1 MEDKASTWEIAL
13 LRLGMPFSRY
23 LLFFSLPAALIG
35 LVAGLAVWYTTS
47 DVITGPGAVFLILV
61 FPLLTFA
68 GTIFYPVAQV
78 SSEAIQIEQDMHM
91 FMTRMGIL
99 SMGESAEKGMFD
111 VLKEMG
117 DYGELAHEI
126 QAIETLVTKWHT
138 NLPEAARIVG
148 RQSPSAIWSDFL
160 DRMAFSVEVGQ
171 PIGEFFT
178 SENETFEQAYTTIYD
193 ARLEQLDTLRE
204 PFVSLTTPGLLIH
217 VVAGLHLILF
227 QTGAETDNP
236 FEVILRARWVL
247 LAGALF
253 GLLQIGAWYLFT
265 LVIPQEDLFAKH
277 GFNTEQAIDMRRSWI
292 FAALLATMMIMMLME
307 VFITFG
313 NTILFDQWNY
323 FGLLVIAALM
333 SPLLAP
339 ALLIGQEEARVR
351 RRDEAFP
358 EFIRAFGGTA
368 QARAQEPSAMV
379 KALSGIDFGAL
390 DDSISNL
397 EKRLSMRIDSD
408 YSWDWFAADNNSML
422 VSRFTWIFIEGSSST
437 GEAGLVGDMVSQS
450 TTSLL
455 GLRQRRQISANVM
468 RSVSYWLLIA
478 MIIALNITT
487 SIIAGLGET
496 IASVAQGLV
505 DSTGEVGTAAGG
517 VDVALP
523 ALSETGGIDQNIAV
537 FNYMGSFLVVIS
549 IVVLGL
555 ITARIKGGGTTLVL
569 GQMIQMM
576 WIAGIAN
583 FFSAWILDQSVG
595 LFQSG
600 GAG

>member
-1 MEDKASTWEIAL
+1 MEDKATTWEIAL

-23 LLFFSLPAALIG
+23 LLFFSLPATLMG
-35 LVAGLAVWYTTS
+35 LVAGIAVWYSVS
-47 DVITGPGAVFLILV
+47 DVITGVGAVFLILV
-61 FPLLTFA
+61 FPLLAFA
-68 GTIFYPVAQV
+68 ATIGYPIAQV
-78 SSEAIQIEQDMHM
+78 SAEAIQIEQDMHM

-99 SMGESAEKGMFD
+99 SLGESAEKGMFD

-117 DYGELAHEI
+117 DYGALAHEI

-171 PIGEFFT
+171 PIGEFFK
-178 SENETFEQAYTTIYD
+178 SENETFEQAFTTIYD

-204 PFVSLTTPGLLIH
+204 TFVSLTTTGLLLL

-227 QTGAETDNP
+227 QIGGESDNP
-236 FEVILRARWVL
+236 FQIILRARWVL
-247 LAGALF
+247 MAGTLF
-253 GLLQIGAWYLFT
+253 ALLQVGAWYLFT
-265 LVIPQEDLFAKH
+265 LVIPDEDLFAKH
-277 GFNTEQAIDMRRSWI
+277 GFNTDQAIDMRRAWI
-292 FAALLATMMIMMLME
+292 FAGVLGSMEFVLLIGL
-307 VFITFG
+307 FIFLGTSWLID
-313 NTILFDQWNY
+313 NWNY
-323 FGLLVIAALM
+323 IGILVIAALA

-339 ALLIGQEEARVR
+339 AMLTLQEETRVR
-351 RRDEAFP
+351 RRDDAFP

-390 DDSISNL
+390 DESIANL

-408 YSWDWFAADNNSML
+408 YSWNWFAADNNSML
-422 VSRFTWIFIEGSSST
+422 VSRFTRVFIEGSSST
-437 GEAGLVGDMVSQS
+437 GEAGLVGDLVSQS
-450 TTSLL
+450 TTNLL

-468 RSVSYWLLIA
+468 RSVSYGLLVA

-496 IASVAQGLV
+496 IAQVAQGLV

-523 ALSETGGIDQNIAV
+523 VLSETGGVDQNIAV
-537 FNYMGSFLVVIS
+537 FQFMGSILIVIT

-555 ITARIKGGGTTLVL
+555 ITARIRGGGTTLVL

-576 WIAGIAN
+576 WVAGIAN
-583 FFSAWILDQSVG
+583 LFSAWILTQSVG
-595 LFQSG
+595 LFQTG
-600 GAG
+600 GG

>member
-1 MEDKASTWEIAL
+1 VEDKATTWEIAL
-13 LRLGMPFSRY
+13 LRLGMPFTRY
-23 LLFFSLPAALIG
+23 LFLFSLPATLIG
-35 LVAGLAVWYTTS
+35 LIAGIAVWYSVS
-47 DVITGPGAVFLILV
+47 DVITGLGAVALILV
-61 FPLLTFA
+61 FPLLAFA
-68 GTIFYPVAQV
+68 ATIAFPIAQV
-78 SSEAIQIEQDMHM
+78 SAEAIQIEQDMHM

-99 SMGESAEKGMFD
+99 SLGESAEKGMFD

-117 DYGELAHEI
+117 DYGALAHEI

-171 PIGEFFT
+171 PIGEFFK
-178 SENETFEQAYTTIYD
+178 SENETFEQAFTTIYD

-204 PFVSLTTPGLLIH
+204 TFVSLTTTGLLLL

-227 QTGAETDNP
+227 QIGEETNNP
-236 FEVILRARWVL
+236 FLVIIRARWVL
-247 LAGALF
+247 MAGTLF
-253 GLLQIGAWYLFT
+253 ALLQIGAWYLFT
-265 LVIPQEDLFAKH
+265 LVIPHEELFAKH
-277 GFNTEQAIDMRRSWI
+277 GFNTDQAIDMRRSWI
-292 FAALLATMMIMMLME
+292 FAGVLGTLEFL
-307 VFITFG
+307 
-313 NTILFDQWNY
+313 ILFGLFIFLGTDWLFDNWNY
-323 FGLLVIAALM
+323 IGLLVIAALS

-339 ALLIGQEEARVR
+339 AMLTVQEETRVR
-351 RRDEAFP
+351 RRDDAFP

-390 DDSISNL
+390 DESIANL

-408 YSWDWFAADNNSML
+408 YSWNWFAADNNSML
-422 VSRFTWIFIEGSSST
+422 VSRFTRVFIEGSSST
-437 GEAGLVGDMVSQS
+437 GEAGRVGDLVSQS
-450 TTSLL
+450 TTNLL

-468 RSVSYWLLIA
+468 RSVSYGLLIA

-496 IASVAQGLV
+496 IAQVAQGLV

-523 ALSETGGIDQNIAV
+523 VLSETGGVDQNIAI
-537 FNYMGSFLVVIS
+537 FQIMGSLLIVIS

-555 ITARIKGGGTTLVL
+555 ITARIRGGGTTLVL

-576 WIAGIAN
+576 WVAGIAN
-583 FFSAWILDQSVG
+583 LFSAWILTQSVG
-595 LFQSG
+595 LFQT
-600 GAG
+600 GAA

>member
-1 MEDKASTWEIAL
+1 MEEKASTWEIAL
-13 LRLGMPFSRY
+13 LRLGMPFGRY
-23 LLFFSLPAALIG
+23 LLYFSVPAVIIG
-35 LVAGLAVWYTTS
+35 LIAGLSVWLSVSET
-47 DVITGPGAVFLILV
+47 IGGLGAVMLV
-61 FPLLTFA
+61 LTFPVLAFA
-68 GTIFYPVAQV
+68 GTILYPVAQV
-78 SSEAIQIEQDMHM
+78 SAEAIQIEQDMHM

-117 DYGELAHEI
+117 DYGALAHEI

-148 RQSPSAIWSDFL
+148 RQSPSEIWSDFL

-204 PFVSLTTPGLLIH
+204 TFVSLTTTGLLLL

-227 QTGAETDNP
+227 QTGSETDNP
-236 FEVILRARWVL
+236 FEVIIRARWVL
-247 LAGALF
+247 LAGTLF

-265 LVIPQEDLFAKH
+265 LVIPDEDLFAKH
-277 GFNTEQAIDMRRSWI
+277 GFNTDQSIDMRRSWI
-292 FAALLATMMIMMLME
+292 FAGILAVIMFF
-307 VFITFG
+307 VITVVLIAFG
-313 NTILFDQWNY
+313 TDILFAQWKY
-323 FGLLVIAALM
+323 YGLLVIAAMM

-339 ALLIGQEEARVR
+339 SLITSQEETRVR
-351 RRDEAFP
+351 RRDDAFP

-390 DDSISNL
+390 DASISNL

-422 VSRFTWIFIEGSSST
+422 VSRFTRVFIEGSSST
-437 GEAGLVGDMVSQS
+437 GMPGLVGDMVSQS
-450 TTSLL
+450 TTTLL

-468 RSVSYWLLIA
+468 RSVSYGLLIA

-487 SIIAGLGET
+487 SIISGLGET

-505 DSTGEVGTAAGG
+505 DSTGEVGTASGG

-523 ALSETGGIDQNIAV
+523 ALAETGGIQQNIAV
-537 FNYMGSFLVVIS
+537 FNYMGSGLIVIT
-549 IVVLGL
+549 ILVLGL
-555 ITARIKGGGTTLVL
+555 ITARIRGGGTTLVL

-600 GAG
+600 G

>member
-1 MEDKASTWEIAL
+1 MEDKATTWEIAL
-13 LRLGMPFSRY
+13 LRLGMPFRRY
-23 LLFFSLPAALIG
+23 LLFFSLPATTLGLI
-35 LVAGLAVWYTTS
+35 AGIAVWFTVS
-47 DVITGPGAVFLILV
+47 DVIIGPTAILLV
-61 FPLLTFA
+61 LAFPLLSFA
-68 GTIFYPVAQV
+68 ATLVYPVAQV
-78 SSEAIQIEQDMHM
+78 SAEAIQIEQDMHM

-117 DYGELAHEI
+117 DYGALAHEI

-178 SENETFEQAYTTIYD
+178 SENETFDQAFTTIYD

-204 PFVSLTTPGLLIH
+204 TFVSLTTTGLLLL

-227 QTGAETDNP
+227 QTGADTNNP

-247 LAGALF
+247 LAGAFF
-253 GLLQIGAWYLFT
+253 GLLQVGAWYLFT
-265 LVIPQEDLFAKH
+265 LVIPDEDLFAKH

-292 FAALLATMMIMMLME
+292 FAAILGVMMASMLLG
-307 VFITFG
+307 VFFLFG
-313 NTILFDQWNY
+313 TDILFSQWKY
-323 FGLLVIAALM
+323 YGLLVIAAMM

-339 ALLIGQEEARVR
+339 SLLVQQEEARVR

-390 DDSISNL
+390 DNSISNL

-422 VSRFTWIFIEGSSST
+422 VSRFTRVFIEGSSST

-450 TTSLL
+450 TTTLL

-468 RSVSYWLLIA
+468 RSVSYGLLIA

-523 ALSETGGIDQNIAV
+523 ALSETGGIEQNIRV
-537 FNYMGSFLVVIS
+537 FTYMGSFLVVIS
-549 IVVLGL
+549 ILVLGL
-555 ITARIKGGGTTLVL
+555 ITARIRGGGTTLVL

-576 WIAGIAN
+576 WIAGLAN

-595 LFQSG
+595 LFQS
-600 GAG
+600 AG

>member
-13 LRLGMPFSRY
+13 LRLGMPFNRY
-23 LLFFSLPAALIG
+23 LLFFSLPATIIG
-35 LVAGLAVWYTTS
+35 LIAGITVWYSVS
-47 DVITGPGAVFLILV
+47 DVVGAFGTVFLILL
-61 FPLLTFA
+61 FPFLAFSA
-68 GTIFYPVAQV
+68 TILYPIAQV
-78 SSEAIQIEQDMHM
+78 SAEAIQIEQDMHM

-117 DYGELAHEI
+117 DYGALAHEI

-178 SENETFEQAYTTIYD
+178 SENETFEQAFTTIYD

-204 PFVSLTTPGLLIH
+204 TFVSLTTTGLLLL

-227 QTGAETDNP
+227 QTGDETNNP
-236 FEVILRARWVL
+236 FLIILRARWVL
-247 LAGALF
+247 LAGLLF
-253 GLLQIGAWYLFT
+253 AFLQVGAWYLFT
-265 LVIPQEDLFAKH
+265 LVIPDEDLFARH
-277 GFNTEQAIDMRRSWI
+277 GFNTQQAVDLRRAWI
-292 FAALLATMMIMMLME
+292 FAGILGGIEFIILLALFLFVGTSW
-307 VFITFG
+307 
-313 NTILFDQWNY
+313 LFDNWN
-323 FGLLVIAALM
+323 FIGLLVIAALA

-339 ALLIGQEEARVR
+339 AMLTVQEETRVR

-390 DDSISNL
+390 DESIANL

-422 VSRFTWIFIEGSSST
+422 VSRFTRVFIEGSAST

-450 TTSLL
+450 TTNLL

-468 RSVSYWLLIA
+468 RSVSYGLLIA

-496 IASVAQGLV
+496 IAQVAQGLV
-505 DSTGEVGTAAGG
+505 DSAGETGTAAGG

-523 ALSETGGIDQNIAV
+523 VLSDTGGVEQNIRL
-537 FNYMGSFLVVIS
+537 FQYMGSFLVVIS
-549 IVVLGL
+549 IFVLGL
-555 ITARIKGGGTTLVL
+555 ITARIRGGGTTLVL

-576 WIAGIAN
+576 WVAGLAN
-583 FFSAWILDQSVG
+583 LFSAWILTQSVG
-595 LFQSG
+595 LFQT
-600 GAG
+600 GAA

>member
-1 MEDKASTWEIAL
+1 MEDKATTWEIAL

-23 LLFFSLPAALIG
+23 LLFFSLPATLMG
-35 LVAGLAVWYTTS
+35 LVAGIAVWYSVS
-47 DVITGPGAVFLILV
+47 DVVSGVGGAFLILV
-61 FPLLTFA
+61 FPLLAFA
-68 GTIFYPVAQV
+68 ATIGYPIAQV
-78 SSEAIQIEQDMHM
+78 SAEAIQIEQDMHM

-99 SMGESAEKGMFD
+99 SLGESAEKGMFD

-117 DYGELAHEI
+117 DYGALAHEI

-171 PIGEFFT
+171 PIGEFFK
-178 SENETFEQAYTTIYD
+178 SENETFEQAFTTIYD

-204 PFVSLTTPGLLIH
+204 TFVSLTTTGLLLL

-227 QTGAETDNP
+227 QIGGESDNP
-236 FEVILRARWVL
+236 FQIVLRARWVL
-247 LAGALF
+247 MAGTLF
-253 GLLQIGAWYLFT
+253 ALLQVGAWYLFT
-265 LVIPQEDLFAKH
+265 LVIPDEDLFAKH
-277 GFNTEQAIDMRRSWI
+277 GFNTDQAIDMRRAWI
-292 FAALLATMMIMMLME
+292 FAGVLGTLEFVLLIGL
-307 VFITFG
+307 FIFLGTSW
-313 NTILFDQWNY
+313 LFDNWNY
-323 FGLLVIAALM
+323 IGILVIAALA

-339 ALLIGQEEARVR
+339 AMLTLQEETRVR
-351 RRDEAFP
+351 RRDDAFP

-390 DDSISNL
+390 DESIANL

-408 YSWDWFAADNNSML
+408 YSWNWFAADNNSML
-422 VSRFTWIFIEGSSST
+422 VSRFTRVFIEGSSST
-437 GEAGLVGDMVSQS
+437 GEAGLVGDLVSQS
-450 TTSLL
+450 TTNLL

-468 RSVSYWLLIA
+468 RSVSYGLLVA

-496 IASVAQGLV
+496 IAQVAQGLV

-523 ALSETGGIDQNIAV
+523 VLSETGGVDQNIAV
-537 FNYMGSFLVVIS
+537 FQFMGSLLIVIT

-555 ITARIKGGGTTLVL
+555 ITARIRGGGTTLVL

-576 WIAGIAN
+576 WVAGIAN
-583 FFSAWILDQSVG
+583 LFSAWILTQSVG
-595 LFQSG
+595 LFQTG
-600 GAG
+600 GG

>member
-1 MEDKASTWEIAL
+1 MEEKASLWEIAL

-23 LLFFSLPAALIG
+23 LMVFSLPAVIIG
-35 LVAGLAVWYTTS
+35 LIAGLSVWFSVSDSIGGAAAV
-47 DVITGPGAVFLILV
+47 GLV
-61 FPLLTFA
+61 LLFPLLAFA
-68 GTIFYPVAQV
+68 GTIAYPVAQV
-78 SSEAIQIEQDMHM
+78 SAEAIQIEQDMHM

-117 DYGELAHEI
+117 DYGALAHEI

-148 RQSPSAIWSDFL
+148 RQSPSEIWSDFL

-204 PFVSLTTPGLLIH
+204 TFVSLTTTGLLLL

-227 QTGAETDNP
+227 QTGSETDNW
-236 FEVILRARWVL
+236 FEVVIRARWVL
-247 LAGALF
+247 LAGTLF

-265 LVIPQEDLFAKH
+265 LVIPDEDLFAKH
-277 GFNTEQAIDMRRSWI
+277 GFNTDQSIDMRRSWM
-292 FAALLATMMIMMLME
+292 FAGILAVMMFFLITT
-307 VFITFG
+307 VFILYGTD
-313 NTILFDQWNY
+313 ILFAQWKY
-323 FGLLVIAALM
+323 YGLLVIAAMM

-339 ALLIGQEEARVR
+339 SMITSQEETRVR
-351 RRDEAFP
+351 RRDDAFP

-390 DDSISNL
+390 DNSISNL

-422 VSRFTWIFIEGSSST
+422 VSRFTRVFIEGSSST
-437 GEAGLVGDMVSQS
+437 GMPGLVGDMVSQS
-450 TTSLL
+450 TTTLL

-468 RSVSYWLLIA
+468 RSVSYGLLIA

-487 SIIAGLGET
+487 SIISGLGET

-505 DSTGEVGTAAGG
+505 DSTGEVGTASGG

-523 ALSETGGIDQNIAV
+523 ALAETGGIDQNIAV
-537 FNYMGSFLVVIS
+537 FNYMGSGLIVIT
-549 IVVLGL
+549 ILVLGL
-555 ITARIKGGGTTLVL
+555 ITARIRGGGTTLVL

-600 GAG
+600 G

>member
-1 MEDKASTWEIAL
+1 MEEKASTWEIAL
-13 LRLGMPFSRY
+13 LRLGMPFGRY
-23 LLFFSLPAALIG
+23 LLYFSMPAVIIG
-35 LVAGLAVWYTTS
+35 LIAGLSVWLSVS
-47 DVITGPGAVFLILV
+47 DTIGGLGAVMLV
-61 FPLLTFA
+61 LAFPALAFA
-68 GTIFYPVAQV
+68 GTILYPVAQV
-78 SSEAIQIEQDMHM
+78 SAEAIQIEQDMHM

-117 DYGELAHEI
+117 DYGALAHEI

-148 RQSPSAIWSDFL
+148 RQSPSEIWSDFL

-204 PFVSLTTPGLLIH
+204 TFVSLTTTGLLLL

-227 QTGAETDNP
+227 QTGSETDNP
-236 FEVILRARWVL
+236 FEVIIRARWVL
-247 LAGALF
+247 LAGTLF

-265 LVIPQEDLFAKH
+265 LVIPDEDLFAKH
-277 GFNTEQAIDMRRSWI
+277 GFNTDQSIDMRRSWI
-292 FAALLATMMIMMLME
+292 FAGILAVVMFFVISV
-307 VFITFG
+307 VFIAFG
-313 NTILFDQWNY
+313 TDILFAQWKY
-323 FGLLVIAALM
+323 YGLLVIAAMM

-339 ALLIGQEEARVR
+339 SLITSQEETRVR
-351 RRDEAFP
+351 RRDDAFP

-390 DDSISNL
+390 DASISNL

-422 VSRFTWIFIEGSSST
+422 VSRFTRVFIEGSSST
-437 GEAGLVGDMVSQS
+437 GMPGLVGDMVSQS
-450 TTSLL
+450 TTTLL

-468 RSVSYWLLIA
+468 RSVSYGLLIA

-487 SIIAGLGET
+487 SIISGLGET

-505 DSTGEVGTAAGG
+505 DSTGEVGTASGG

-523 ALSETGGIDQNIAV
+523 ALAETGGIQQNIAV
-537 FNYMGSFLVVIS
+537 FNYMGSGLIVIT
-549 IVVLGL
+549 ILVLGL
-555 ITARIKGGGTTLVL
+555 ITARIRGGGTTLVL

-600 GAG
+600 G

>member
-1 MEDKASTWEIAL
+1 MEDKATTWEIAL

-23 LLFFSLPAALIG
+23 LLFFSLPATLMG
-35 LVAGLAVWYTTS
+35 LVAGIAVWYSVS
-47 DVITGPGAVFLILV
+47 DVITGAGAAFLILV
-61 FPLLTFA
+61 FPLLAFA
-68 GTIFYPVAQV
+68 GTIGYPIAQV
-78 SSEAIQIEQDMHM
+78 SAEAIQIEQDMHM

-99 SMGESAEKGMFD
+99 SLGESAEKGMFD

-117 DYGELAHEI
+117 DYGALAHEI

-171 PIGEFFT
+171 PIGEFFK
-178 SENETFEQAYTTIYD
+178 SENETFEQAFTTIYD

-204 PFVSLTTPGLLIH
+204 TFVSLTTTGLLLL

-227 QTGAETDNP
+227 QIGGESDNP
-236 FEVILRARWVL
+236 FQIILRARWVL
-247 LAGALF
+247 MAGTLF
-253 GLLQIGAWYLFT
+253 ALLQVGAWYLFT
-265 LVIPQEDLFAKH
+265 LVIPDEDLFAKH
-277 GFNTEQAIDMRRSWI
+277 GFNTDQAIDMRRAWI
-292 FAALLATMMIMMLME
+292 FAGVLGSLEFVLLIGL
-307 VFITFG
+307 FIFLGTSWLLD
-313 NTILFDQWNY
+313 NWNY
-323 FGLLVIAALM
+323 IGILVIAALA

-339 ALLIGQEEARVR
+339 AMLTLQEETRVR
-351 RRDEAFP
+351 RRDDAFP

-390 DDSISNL
+390 DESIANL

-408 YSWDWFAADNNSML
+408 YSWNWFAADNNSML
-422 VSRFTWIFIEGSSST
+422 VSRFTRVFIEGSSST
-437 GEAGLVGDMVSQS
+437 GEAGLVGDLVSQS
-450 TTSLL
+450 TTNLL

-468 RSVSYWLLIA
+468 RSVSYGLLVA

-496 IASVAQGLV
+496 IAQVAQGLV

-523 ALSETGGIDQNIAV
+523 VLSETGGVDQNIAV
-537 FNYMGSFLVVIS
+537 FQFMGSLLIVIT

-555 ITARIKGGGTTLVL
+555 ITARIRGGGTTLVL

-576 WIAGIAN
+576 WVAGIAN
-583 FFSAWILDQSVG
+583 LFSAWILTQSVG
-595 LFQSG
+595 LFQTG
-600 GAG
+600 GG

>member
-1 MEDKASTWEIAL
+1 MEDKATTWEIAL
-13 LRLGMPFSRY
+13 LRLGMPFRRY
-23 LLFFSLPAALIG
+23 LLFFSLPATTLGLI
-35 LVAGLAVWYTTS
+35 AGIAVWFTVS
-47 DVITGPGAVFLILV
+47 DVIIGPTAILLV
-61 FPLLTFA
+61 LAFPLLSFA
-68 GTIFYPVAQV
+68 ATIAYPVAQV
-78 SSEAIQIEQDMHM
+78 SAEAIQIEQDMHM

-117 DYGELAHEI
+117 DYGALAHEI

-178 SENETFEQAYTTIYD
+178 SENETFDQAFTTIYD

-204 PFVSLTTPGLLIH
+204 TFVSLTTTGLLLL

-227 QTGAETDNP
+227 QTGADTNNP

-247 LAGALF
+247 LAGLF
-253 GLLQIGAWYLFT
+253 FALLQVGAWYLFT
-265 LVIPQEDLFAKH
+265 LVIPDEDLFAKH

-292 FAALLATMMIMMLME
+292 FAAILGVMMVSMLLG
-307 VFITFG
+307 VFFLFG
-313 NTILFDQWNY
+313 TDILFSQWKY
-323 FGLLVIAALM
+323 YGLLVIAAMM

-339 ALLIGQEEARVR
+339 SLLVQQEEARVR

-390 DDSISNL
+390 DNSISNL

-422 VSRFTWIFIEGSSST
+422 VSRFTRVFIEGSSST

-450 TTSLL
+450 TTTLL

-468 RSVSYWLLIA
+468 RSVSYGLLIA

-487 SIIAGLGET
+487 SIISGLGET

-523 ALSETGGIDQNIAV
+523 ALSETGGIDQNIRV
-537 FNYMGSFLVVIS
+537 FTYMGSFLVVIS
-549 IVVLGL
+549 ILVLGL
-555 ITARIKGGGTTLVL
+555 ITARIRGGGTTLVL

-576 WIAGIAN
+576 WIAGMAN

-595 LFQSG
+595 LFQS
-600 GAG
+600 AG

>member
-1 MEDKASTWEIAL
+1 MEDKATTWEIAL

-23 LLFFSLPAALIG
+23 LLFFSLPATLMG
-35 LVAGLAVWYTTS
+35 LVAGIAVWYSVS
-47 DVITGPGAVFLILV
+47 DVITGVGAVFLILV
-61 FPLLTFA
+61 FPLLAFA
-68 GTIFYPVAQV
+68 ATIGYPIAQV
-78 SSEAIQIEQDMHM
+78 SAEAIQIEQDMHM

-99 SMGESAEKGMFD
+99 SLGESAEKGMFD

-117 DYGELAHEI
+117 DYGALAHEI

-171 PIGEFFT
+171 PIGEFFK
-178 SENETFEQAYTTIYD
+178 SENETFEQAFTTIYD

-204 PFVSLTTPGLLIH
+204 TFVSLTTTGLLLL

-227 QTGAETDNP
+227 QIGGDTDNP
-236 FEVILRARWVL
+236 FQIILRARWVL
-247 LAGALF
+247 MAGTLF
-253 GLLQIGAWYLFT
+253 ALLQVGAWYLFT
-265 LVIPQEDLFAKH
+265 LVIPDEDLFAKH
-277 GFNTEQAIDMRRSWI
+277 GFNTDQAIDMRRAWI
-292 FAALLATMMIMMLME
+292 FAGVLGSMEFVLLIGL
-307 VFITFG
+307 FIFLGTSWLID
-313 NTILFDQWNY
+313 NWNY
-323 FGLLVIAALM
+323 IGILVIAALA

-339 ALLIGQEEARVR
+339 AMLTLQEETRVR
-351 RRDEAFP
+351 RRDDAFP

-390 DDSISNL
+390 DESIANL

-408 YSWDWFAADNNSML
+408 YSWNWFAADNNSML
-422 VSRFTWIFIEGSSST
+422 VSRFTRVFIEGSSST
-437 GEAGLVGDMVSQS
+437 GEAGLVGDLVSQS
-450 TTSLL
+450 TTNLL

-468 RSVSYWLLIA
+468 RSVSYGLLVA

-496 IASVAQGLV
+496 IAQVAQGLV

-523 ALSETGGIDQNIAV
+523 VLSETGGVDQNIAV
-537 FNYMGSFLVVIS
+537 FQFMGSILIVIT

-555 ITARIKGGGTTLVL
+555 ITARIRGGGTTLVL

-576 WIAGIAN
+576 WVAGIAN
-583 FFSAWILDQSVG
+583 LFSAWILTQSVG
-595 LFQSG
+595 LFQTG
-600 GAG
+600 GG

>member
-1 MEDKASTWEIAL
+1 MEEKLSTWEIAL
-13 LRLGMPFSRY
+13 LRLGMPFGRY
-23 LLFFSLPAALIG
+23 LLYFSLPAVLIG
-35 LVAGLAVWYTTS
+35 TIAGLSVWFSVSDSIEGVSAV
-47 DVITGPGAVFLILV
+47 GLV
-61 FPLLTFA
+61 LMFPLLAFA
-68 GTIFYPVAQV
+68 GTILYPVAQV
-78 SSEAIQIEQDMHM
+78 SGEAIQIEQDMHM

-111 VLKEMG
+111 VLKEMS
-117 DYGELAHEI
+117 DYGALAHEI

-148 RQSPSAIWSDFL
+148 RQSPSEIWSDFL

-204 PFVSLTTPGLLIH
+204 TFVSLTTTGLLLL

-227 QTGAETDNP
+227 QTGSETDNW
-236 FEVILRARWVL
+236 FEVIIRARWVL
-247 LAGALF
+247 LAGGFF

-265 LVIPQEDLFAKH
+265 LVIPDEDLFAKH
-277 GFNTEQAIDMRRSWI
+277 GFNTDQAIDMRRSWI
-292 FAALLATMMIMMLME
+292 FAGILALIMFFVISI
-307 VFITFG
+307 VFILFG
-313 NTILFDQWNY
+313 TDILFAQWKY
-323 FGLLVIAALM
+323 YGLMVIAAMM

-339 ALLIGQEEARVR
+339 SMITSQEEKRVR
-351 RRDEAFP
+351 RRDDAFP

-390 DDSISNL
+390 DESISNL

-422 VSRFTWIFIEGSSST
+422 VSRFTRIFIEGSSST
-437 GEAGLVGDMVSQS
+437 GMPGLVGDMVSQS
-450 TTSLL
+450 TTTLL
-455 GLRQRRQISANVM
+455 GLRQRREISANVM
-468 RSVSYWLLIA
+468 RSVSYGLLIA

-487 SIIAGLGET
+487 SIISGLGET

-505 DSTGEVGTAAGG
+505 DSSGEIGTASGG

-523 ALSETGGIDQNIAV
+523 ALAETGGIQQNIAL
-537 FNYMGSFLVVIS
+537 FTYMGSGLIVIT

-600 GAG
+600 A

>member
-1 MEDKASTWEIAL
+1 MEDKATTWEIAL

-23 LLFFSLPAALIG
+23 LLFFSLPATLMG
-35 LVAGLAVWYTTS
+35 LVAGIAVWYSVS
-47 DVITGPGAVFLILV
+47 DVITGVGAAFLILV
-61 FPLLTFA
+61 FPLLAFA
-68 GTIFYPVAQV
+68 GTIGYPIAQV
-78 SSEAIQIEQDMHM
+78 SAEAIQIEQDMHM

-99 SMGESAEKGMFD
+99 SLGESAEKGMFD

-117 DYGELAHEI
+117 DYGALAHEI

-171 PIGEFFT
+171 PIGEFFK
-178 SENETFEQAYTTIYD
+178 SENETFEQAFTTIYD

-204 PFVSLTTPGLLIH
+204 TFVSLTTTGLLLL

-227 QTGAETDNP
+227 QIGGDSDNP
-236 FEVILRARWVL
+236 FQIILRARWVL
-247 LAGALF
+247 MAGTLF
-253 GLLQIGAWYLFT
+253 ALLQVGAWYLFT
-265 LVIPQEDLFAKH
+265 LVIPDEDLFAKH
-277 GFNTEQAIDMRRSWI
+277 GFNTDQAIDMRRAWI
-292 FAALLATMMIMMLME
+292 FAGVLGTLEFVLLIGL
-307 VFITFG
+307 FIFLGTSW
-313 NTILFDQWNY
+313 LFDNWNY
-323 FGLLVIAALM
+323 IGILVIAALA

-339 ALLIGQEEARVR
+339 AMLTLQEETRVR
-351 RRDEAFP
+351 RRDDAFP

-390 DDSISNL
+390 DESIANL

-408 YSWDWFAADNNSML
+408 YSWNWFAADNNSML
-422 VSRFTWIFIEGSSST
+422 VSRFTRVFIEGSSST
-437 GEAGLVGDMVSQS
+437 GEAGLVGDLVSQS
-450 TTSLL
+450 TTNLL

-468 RSVSYWLLIA
+468 RSVSYGLLVA

-496 IASVAQGLV
+496 IAQVAQGLV

-523 ALSETGGIDQNIAV
+523 VLSETGGVDQNIAV
-537 FNYMGSFLVVIS
+537 FQFMGSILIVIT

-555 ITARIKGGGTTLVL
+555 ITARIRGGGTTLVL

-576 WIAGIAN
+576 WVAGIAN
-583 FFSAWILDQSVG
+583 LFSAWILTQSVG
-595 LFQSG
+595 LFQTG
-600 GAG
+600 GG

>member
-1 MEDKASTWEIAL
+1 
-13 LRLGMPFSRY
+13 
-23 LLFFSLPAALIG
+23 
-35 LVAGLAVWYTTS
+35 
-47 DVITGPGAVFLILV
+47 
-61 FPLLTFA
+61 
-68 GTIFYPVAQV
+68 
-78 SSEAIQIEQDMHM
+78 MHM

-99 SMGESAEKGMFD
+99 SLGESAEKGMFD

-117 DYGELAHEI
+117 DYGALAHEI

-171 PIGEFFT
+171 PIGEFFK
-178 SENETFEQAYTTIYD
+178 SENETFEQAFTTIYD

-204 PFVSLTTPGLLIH
+204 TFVSLTTTGLLLL

-227 QTGAETDNP
+227 QIGGDSDNP
-236 FEVILRARWVL
+236 FQVILRARWVL
-247 LAGALF
+247 MAGTLF
-253 GLLQIGAWYLFT
+253 ALLQVGAWYLFT
-265 LVIPQEDLFAKH
+265 LVIPDEDLFAKH
-277 GFNTEQAIDMRRSWI
+277 GFNTDQAIDMRRAWSFAGVLGTLEFVLLMGLFIFLGTSW
-292 FAALLATMMIMMLME
+292 
-307 VFITFG
+307 
-313 NTILFDQWNY
+313 LFDNWNY
-323 FGLLVIAALM
+323 IGILVIAALA

-339 ALLIGQEEARVR
+339 AMLTLQEETRVR
-351 RRDEAFP
+351 RRDDAFP

-390 DDSISNL
+390 DESIANL

-408 YSWDWFAADNNSML
+408 YSWNWFAADNNSML
-422 VSRFTWIFIEGSSST
+422 VSRFTRVFIEGSSST
-437 GEAGLVGDMVSQS
+437 GEAGLVGDLVSQS
-450 TTSLL
+450 TTNLL

-468 RSVSYWLLIA
+468 RSVSYGLLVA

-496 IASVAQGLV
+496 IAQVAQGLV

-523 ALSETGGIDQNIAV
+523 VLSETGGVDQNIAV
-537 FNYMGSFLVVIS
+537 FQFMGSLLIVIT

-555 ITARIKGGGTTLVL
+555 ITARIRGGGTTLVL

-576 WIAGIAN
+576 WVAGIAN
-583 FFSAWILDQSVG
+583 LFSAWILTQSVG
-595 LFQSG
+595 LFQTG
-600 GAG
+600 GG

>member
-1 MEDKASTWEIAL
+1 MEEKLSTWEIAL
-13 LRLGMPFSRY
+13 LRLGMPFGRY
-23 LLFFSLPAALIG
+23 LLHFSLPAVLIG
-35 LVAGLAVWYTTS
+35 TIAGLSVWFSVSDSIGGVSAV
-47 DVITGPGAVFLILV
+47 GLV
-61 FPLLTFA
+61 LMFPLLAFA
-68 GTIFYPVAQV
+68 GTILYPVAQV
-78 SSEAIQIEQDMHM
+78 SGEAIQIEQDMHM

-111 VLKEMG
+111 VLKEMS
-117 DYGELAHEI
+117 DYGALAHEI

-148 RQSPSAIWSDFL
+148 RQSPSEIWSDFL

-204 PFVSLTTPGLLIH
+204 TFVSLTTTGLLLL

-227 QTGAETDNP
+227 QTGSETDNW
-236 FEVILRARWVL
+236 FEVMFRARWVL
-247 LAGALF
+247 LAGGFF

-265 LVIPQEDLFAKH
+265 LVIPDEDLFAKH
-277 GFNTEQAIDMRRSWI
+277 GFNTDQAIDMRRSWI
-292 FAALLATMMIMMLME
+292 FAGILALIMFFVISI
-307 VFITFG
+307 VFILFG
-313 NTILFDQWNY
+313 TDILFAQWKY
-323 FGLLVIAALM
+323 YGLMVIAAMM

-339 ALLIGQEEARVR
+339 SMITSQEEKRVR
-351 RRDEAFP
+351 RRDDAFP

-390 DDSISNL
+390 DESISNL

-422 VSRFTWIFIEGSSST
+422 VSRFTRIFIEGSSST
-437 GEAGLVGDMVSQS
+437 GMPGLVGDMVSQS
-450 TTSLL
+450 TTTLL
-455 GLRQRRQISANVM
+455 GLRQRREISANVM
-468 RSVSYWLLIA
+468 RSVSYGLLIA

-487 SIIAGLGET
+487 SIISGLGET

-505 DSTGEVGTAAGG
+505 DSSGEIGTASGG

-523 ALSETGGIDQNIAV
+523 ALAETGGIQQNIAL
-537 FNYMGSFLVVIS
+537 FTYMGSGLIVIT

-600 GAG
+600 A

>member
-1 MEDKASTWEIAL
+1 VEDKATTWEIAL
-13 LRLGMPFSRY
+13 LRLGMPFTRY
-23 LLFFSLPAALIG
+23 LLFFSLPATLIG
-35 LVAGLAVWYTTS
+35 LVAGIAVWYSVS
-47 DVITGPGAVFLILV
+47 DVITGIGSVGLV
-61 FPLLTFA
+61 LLFPLLSFSATLA
-68 GTIFYPVAQV
+68 YPIAQV
-78 SSEAIQIEQDMHM
+78 SAEAIQIEQDMHM

-99 SMGESAEKGMFD
+99 SLGESAEKGMFD

-117 DYGELAHEI
+117 DYGALAHEI

-171 PIGEFFT
+171 PIGEFFK
-178 SENETFEQAYTTIYD
+178 SENETFEQAFTTIYD

-204 PFVSLTTPGLLIH
+204 TFVSLTTTGLLLL

-227 QTGAETDNP
+227 QIGEDTNNI
-236 FEVILRARWVL
+236 FLIIIRVRWVL
-247 LAGALF
+247 MAGTLF
-253 GLLQIGAWYLFT
+253 AVLQIGAWYLFT
-265 LVIPQEDLFAKH
+265 LVIPHEELFAKH
-277 GFNTEQAIDMRRSWI
+277 GFNTDQAIDMRRSWI
-292 FAALLATMMIMMLME
+292 FAGVLGTVEFVILVII
-307 VFITFG
+307 FIVIGTDWLIG
-313 NTILFDQWNY
+313 NWNY
-323 FGLLVIAALM
+323 IGLLVIAALS

-339 ALLIGQEEARVR
+339 AMLTVQEETRVR
-351 RRDEAFP
+351 RRDDAFP

-390 DDSISNL
+390 DASIANL

-408 YSWDWFAADNNSML
+408 YSWNWFAADNNSML
-422 VSRFTWIFIEGSSST
+422 VSRFTRVFIEGSSST
-437 GEAGLVGDMVSQS
+437 GEAGLVGDLVSQS
-450 TTSLL
+450 TTNLL
-455 GLRQRRQISANVM
+455 GLRQRRQISATVM
-468 RSVSYWLLIA
+468 RSVSYGLLIA

-496 IASVAQGLV
+496 IAQVAQGLV

-523 ALSETGGIDQNIAV
+523 VLSQTGGVDQNIAI
-537 FNYMGSFLVVIS
+537 FQFMGSILIVVS

-555 ITARIKGGGTTLVL
+555 ITARIRGGGTTLVL

-576 WIAGIAN
+576 WVAGIAN
-583 FFSAWILDQSVG
+583 FFSAWILTQSVG
-595 LFQSG
+595 LFQT
-600 GAG
+600 GAA

>member
-1 MEDKASTWEIAL
+1 MEEKLSTWEIAL
-13 LRLGMPFSRY
+13 LRLGMPFGRY
-23 LLFFSLPAALIG
+23 LLYFSLPAVLIG
-35 LVAGLAVWYTTS
+35 TIAGLSVWFSVSDSIGGVSAV
-47 DVITGPGAVFLILV
+47 GLV
-61 FPLLTFA
+61 LMFPLLAFA
-68 GTIFYPVAQV
+68 GTILYPVAQV
-78 SSEAIQIEQDMHM
+78 SGEAIQIEQDMHM

-111 VLKEMG
+111 VLKEMS
-117 DYGELAHEI
+117 DYGALAHEI

-148 RQSPSAIWSDFL
+148 RQSPSEIWSDFL

-204 PFVSLTTPGLLIH
+204 TFVSLTTTGLLLL

-227 QTGAETDNP
+227 QTGSETDNW
-236 FEVILRARWVL
+236 FEVIIRARWVL
-247 LAGALF
+247 LAGGFF

-265 LVIPQEDLFAKH
+265 LVIPDEDLFAKH
-277 GFNTEQAIDMRRSWI
+277 GFNTDQAIDMRRSWI
-292 FAALLATMMIMMLME
+292 FAGILALIMFFVISI
-307 VFITFG
+307 VFILFG
-313 NTILFDQWNY
+313 TDILFAQWKY
-323 FGLLVIAALM
+323 YGLMVIAAMM

-339 ALLIGQEEARVR
+339 SMITSQEEKRVR
-351 RRDEAFP
+351 RRDDAFP

-390 DDSISNL
+390 DESISNL

-422 VSRFTWIFIEGSSST
+422 VSRFTRIFIEGSSST
-437 GEAGLVGDMVSQS
+437 GMPGLVGDMVSQS
-450 TTSLL
+450 TTTLL
-455 GLRQRRQISANVM
+455 GLRQRREISANVM
-468 RSVSYWLLIA
+468 RSVSYGLLIA

-487 SIIAGLGET
+487 SIISGLGET

-505 DSTGEVGTAAGG
+505 DSSGEIGTASGG

-523 ALSETGGIDQNIAV
+523 ALAETGGIQQNIAL
-537 FNYMGSFLVVIS
+537 FTYMGSGLIVIT

-600 GAG
+600 A

>member
-1 MEDKASTWEIAL
+1 MEEKASLWEIAL

-23 LLFFSLPAALIG
+23 LMVFSLPAVIIG
-35 LVAGLAVWYTTS
+35 LIAGLSVWFSVSDSIGGATAV
-47 DVITGPGAVFLILV
+47 VLV
-61 FPLLTFA
+61 LMFPLLAFA
-68 GTIFYPVAQV
+68 GTIAYPVAQV
-78 SSEAIQIEQDMHM
+78 SAEAIQIEQDMHM

-117 DYGELAHEI
+117 DYGALAHEI

-148 RQSPSAIWSDFL
+148 RQSPSEIWSDFL

-204 PFVSLTTPGLLIH
+204 TFVSLTTTGLLLL

-227 QTGAETDNP
+227 QTGSETDNW
-236 FEVILRARWVL
+236 FEVVFRARWVL
-247 LAGALF
+247 MAGTLF

-265 LVIPQEDLFAKH
+265 LVIPDEDLFAKH
-277 GFNTEQAIDMRRSWI
+277 GFNTDQSIDMRRSWM
-292 FAALLATMMIMMLME
+292 FAGVLAVIMFFLLIT
-307 VFITFG
+307 VFVFYGTD
-313 NTILFDQWNY
+313 ILFAQWKY
-323 FGLLVIAALM
+323 YGLLVIAAMM

-339 ALLIGQEEARVR
+339 SMITSQEETRVR
-351 RRDEAFP
+351 RRDDAFP

-422 VSRFTWIFIEGSSST
+422 VSRFTRVFIEGSSST
-437 GEAGLVGDMVSQS
+437 GMPGLVGDMVSQS
-450 TTSLL
+450 TTTLL

-468 RSVSYWLLIA
+468 RSVSYGLLIA

-487 SIIAGLGET
+487 SIISGLGET

-505 DSTGEVGTAAGG
+505 DSTGEVGTASGG

-523 ALSETGGIDQNIAV
+523 ALAETGGIDQNIAV
-537 FNYMGSFLVVIS
+537 FNYMGSGLIVIT
-549 IVVLGL
+549 ILVLGL
-555 ITARIKGGGTTLVL
+555 ITARIRGGGTTLVL

-600 GAG
+600 G

>member
-1 MEDKASTWEIAL
+1 MEDKATTWEIAL

-23 LLFFSLPAALIG
+23 LLFFSFPATMLGLI
-35 LVAGLAVWYTTS
+35 AGLAVWFTVS
-47 DVITGPGAVFLILV
+47 DVITGASAVFLILV
-61 FPLLTFA
+61 FPLLSFSA
-68 GTIFYPVAQV
+68 TIAYPVAQV
-78 SSEAIQIEQDMHM
+78 SAEAIQIEQDMHM

-111 VLKEMG
+111 VLKETG
-117 DYGELAHEI
+117 DYGALAHEI

-171 PIGEFFT
+171 PIGEFFS
-178 SENETFEQAYTTIYD
+178 SENETFDQAFTTIYD

-204 PFVSLTTPGLLIH
+204 TFVSLTTTGLLLL

-227 QTGAETDNP
+227 QTGADTNNP

-247 LAGALF
+247 LAGLMFAV
-253 GLLQIGAWYLFT
+253 LQVGAWYLFT
-265 LVIPQEDLFAKH
+265 LVIPDEDLFAKH
-277 GFNTEQAIDMRRSWI
+277 GFNTDQAIDMRRSWI
-292 FAALLATMMIMMLME
+292 FAAILGVMMVSMLLG
-307 VFITFG
+307 VFFVFG
-313 NTILFDQWNY
+313 TDILFSQWKY
-323 FGLLVIAALM
+323 YGLLVIAAMM

-339 ALLIGQEEARVR
+339 SLLVQQEEARVR

-390 DDSISNL
+390 DNSISNL

-422 VSRFTWIFIEGSSST
+422 VSRFTRVFIEGSSST

-450 TTSLL
+450 TTTLL

-468 RSVSYWLLIA
+468 RSVSYGLLIA

-523 ALSETGGIDQNIAV
+523 ALSETGGIEQNIRV
-537 FNYMGSFLVVIS
+537 FTYMGSFLVVIS

-555 ITARIKGGGTTLVL
+555 ITARIRGGGTTLVL

-595 LFQSG
+595 LFQT
-600 GAG
+600 AG

>member
-1 MEDKASTWEIAL
+1 MEDKATTWEIAL

-23 LLFFSLPAALIG
+23 LLFFSLPATLMG
-35 LVAGLAVWYTTS
+35 LVAGIAVWYSVS
-47 DVITGPGAVFLILV
+47 DVITGAGAAFLILV
-61 FPLLTFA
+61 FPLLAFA
-68 GTIFYPVAQV
+68 GTIGYPIAQV
-78 SSEAIQIEQDMHM
+78 SAEAIQIEQDMHM

-99 SMGESAEKGMFD
+99 SLGESAEKGMFD

-117 DYGELAHEI
+117 DYGALAHEI

-171 PIGEFFT
+171 PIGEFFK
-178 SENETFEQAYTTIYD
+178 SENETFEQAFTTIYD

-204 PFVSLTTPGLLIH
+204 TFVSLTTTGLLLL

-227 QTGAETDNP
+227 QIGGDSDNP
-236 FEVILRARWVL
+236 FQVILRARWVL
-247 LAGALF
+247 MAGTLF
-253 GLLQIGAWYLFT
+253 ALLQVGAWYLFT
-265 LVIPQEDLFAKH
+265 LVIPDEDLFAKH
-277 GFNTEQAIDMRRSWI
+277 GFNTDQAIDMRRAWI
-292 FAALLATMMIMMLME
+292 FAGILGSMEFVLLIGL
-307 VFITFG
+307 FIFLGTSWLID
-313 NTILFDQWNY
+313 NWNY
-323 FGLLVIAALM
+323 IGILVIAALA

-339 ALLIGQEEARVR
+339 AMLTLQEETRVR
-351 RRDEAFP
+351 RRDDAFP

-390 DDSISNL
+390 DESIANL

-408 YSWDWFAADNNSML
+408 YSWNWFAADNNSML
-422 VSRFTWIFIEGSSST
+422 VSRFTRVFIEGSSST
-437 GEAGLVGDMVSQS
+437 GEAGLVGDLVSQS
-450 TTSLL
+450 TTNLL

-468 RSVSYWLLIA
+468 RSVSYGLLVA

-496 IASVAQGLV
+496 IAQVAQGLV

-523 ALSETGGIDQNIAV
+523 VLSETGGVDQNIAV
-537 FNYMGSFLVVIS
+537 FQFMGSILIVIT

-555 ITARIKGGGTTLVL
+555 ITARIRGGGTTLVL

-576 WIAGIAN
+576 WVAGIAN
-583 FFSAWILDQSVG
+583 LFSAWILTQSVG
-595 LFQSG
+595 LFQTG
-600 GAG
+600 GG

>member
-13 LRLGMPFSRY
+13 LRLGMPFNRY
-23 LLFFSLPAALIG
+23 LLFFSLPATIIG
-35 LVAGLAVWYTTS
+35 LIAGITVWYSVS
-47 DVITGPGAVFLILV
+47 DVVGVLGTVFLILL
-61 FPLLTFA
+61 FPFLAFSA
-68 GTIFYPVAQV
+68 TILYPIAQV
-78 SSEAIQIEQDMHM
+78 SAEAIQIEQDMHM

-117 DYGELAHEI
+117 DYGALAHEI

-178 SENETFEQAYTTIYD
+178 SENETFEQAFTTIYD

-204 PFVSLTTPGLLIH
+204 TFVSLTTTGLLLL

-227 QTGAETDNP
+227 QTGDETNNP
-236 FEVILRARWVL
+236 FLIILRARWVL
-247 LAGALF
+247 LAGLLF
-253 GLLQIGAWYLFT
+253 AFLQIGAWYLFT
-265 LVIPQEDLFAKH
+265 LVIPDEDLFARH
-277 GFNTEQAIDMRRSWI
+277 GFNTQQAVDMRRAWI
-292 FAALLATMMIMMLME
+292 FAGVLGGIEFIILLALFLFVGTSW
-307 VFITFG
+307 
-313 NTILFDQWNY
+313 LFDNWN
-323 FGLLVIAALM
+323 FIGLLVIAALA

-339 ALLIGQEEARVR
+339 AMLTVQEETRVR

-390 DDSISNL
+390 DESIANL

-422 VSRFTWIFIEGSSST
+422 VSRFTRVFIEGSAST

-450 TTSLL
+450 TTNLL

-468 RSVSYWLLIA
+468 RSVSYGLLIA

-496 IASVAQGLV
+496 IAQVAQGLV
-505 DSTGEVGTAAGG
+505 DSAGETGTAAGG

-523 ALSETGGIDQNIAV
+523 VLSDTGGVEQNIRL
-537 FNYMGSFLVVIS
+537 FQYMGSFLVVIS
-549 IVVLGL
+549 IFVLGL
-555 ITARIKGGGTTLVL
+555 ITARIRGGGTTLVL

-576 WIAGIAN
+576 WVAGLAN
-583 FFSAWILDQSVG
+583 LFSAWILTQSVG
-595 LFQSG
+595 LFQT
-600 GAG
+600 GAA

>member
-1 MEDKASTWEIAL
+1 MEDKATTWEIAL

-23 LLFFSLPAALIG
+23 LLFFSIPATLIG
-35 LVAGLAVWYTTS
+35 LIAGVAVWFSTA
-47 DVITGPGAVFLILV
+47 GAVTGVGAIALILL

-68 GTIFYPVAQV
+68 GTIFYPIAQV
-78 SSEAIQIEQDMHM
+78 SAEAIQIEQDMHM

-117 DYGELAHEI
+117 DYGALAEEI

-171 PIGEFFT
+171 PIGEFFK

-204 PFVSLTTPGLLIH
+204 TFVSLTTTGLLLL

-227 QTGAETDNP
+227 QTGSDTNNP

-247 LAGALF
+247 LAGLMFAV
-253 GLLQIGAWYLFT
+253 LQIGAWYLFT

-292 FAALLATMMIMMLME
+292 FAAILGTMMLLMMSG
-307 VFITFG
+307 VFIAFG
-313 NTILFDQWNY
+313 TNILFDQWNY

-339 ALLIGQEEARVR
+339 ALLIGQEETRVR

-422 VSRFTWIFIEGSSST
+422 VSRFTRVFIEGSSST

-468 RSVSYWLLIA
+468 RSVSYGLLIA

-523 ALSETGGIDQNIAV
+523 ALSETGGIDQNIRV

-555 ITARIKGGGTTLVL
+555 ITARIRGGGTTLVL

>member
-1 MEDKASTWEIAL
+1 MEAKASTWEIAL
-13 LRLGMPFSRY
+13 LRLGMPFGQY
-23 LLFFSLPAALIG
+23 LLYFTLPAVIIG
-35 LVAGLAVWYTTS
+35 LIAGLSVWFSVS
-47 DVITGPGAVFLILV
+47 DSIEGVGAVGLVLMFPILAFL
-61 FPLLTFA
+61 
-68 GTIFYPVAQV
+68 GTILYPVAQV
-78 SSEAIQIEQDMHM
+78 SGEAIQIEQDMHM

-117 DYGELAHEI
+117 DYGALAHEI

-148 RQSPSAIWSDFL
+148 RQSPSEIWSDFL

-204 PFVSLTTPGLLIH
+204 TFVSLTTTGLLLL

-227 QTGAETDNP
+227 QTGSETDNW
-236 FEVILRARWVL
+236 FEVVIRARWVL
-247 LAGALF
+247 LAGGLF

-265 LVIPQEDLFAKH
+265 LVIPDEDLFAKH
-277 GFNTEQAIDMRRSWI
+277 GFNTDQAIDMRRSWM
-292 FAALLATMMIMMLME
+292 FAGILAVIMFFVISI
-307 VFITFG
+307 VFILFG
-313 NTILFDQWNY
+313 TDILFAQWKY
-323 FGLLVIAALM
+323 YGLMVIAAMM

-339 ALLIGQEEARVR
+339 SMITSQEEKRVR
-351 RRDEAFP
+351 RRDDAFP

-390 DDSISNL
+390 DESISNL

-422 VSRFTWIFIEGSSST
+422 VSRFTRVFIEGSSST
-437 GEAGLVGDMVSQS
+437 GMPGLVGDMVSQS
-450 TTSLL
+450 TTTLL
-455 GLRQRRQISANVM
+455 GLRQRREISANVM
-468 RSVSYWLLIA
+468 RSVSYGLLIA

-487 SIIAGLGET
+487 SIISGLGET

-505 DSTGEVGTAAGG
+505 DSSGEVGTASGG
-517 VDVALP
+517 VGVALP
-523 ALSETGGIDQNIAV
+523 ALAETGGIQQNIAV
-537 FNYMGSFLVVIS
+537 FTYMGSGLIVVTIL
-549 IVVLGL
+549 VLGL

-595 LFQSG
+595 LFQS
-600 GAG
+600 

>member
-13 LRLGMPFSRY
+13 LRLGMPFTRY
-23 LLFFSLPAALIG
+23 LLFFSLPATIIG
-35 LVAGLAVWYTTS
+35 LIAGITVWYTVS
-47 DVITGPGAVFLILV
+47 DVVSGLGAVFLILI
-61 FPLLTFA
+61 FPLLA
-68 GTIFYPVAQV
+68 LAATILFPIAQV
-78 SSEAIQIEQDMHM
+78 SAEAIQIEQDMHM

-117 DYGELAHEI
+117 DYGALAVEI

-178 SENETFEQAYTTIYD
+178 SENETFEQAFTTIYD

-204 PFVSLTTPGLLIH
+204 TFVSLTTTGLLLL

-227 QTGAETDNP
+227 QTGDETNNP
-236 FEVILRARWVL
+236 FQVILRARWVL
-247 LAGALF
+247 LAGLLF

-265 LVIPQEDLFAKH
+265 LVIPDEDLFAKH
-277 GFNTEQAIDMRRSWI
+277 GFNTEQAIDMRRAWI
-292 FAALLATMMIMMLME
+292 FAAVLGTMEFLLLIGL
-307 VFITFG
+307 FIFTG
-313 NTILFDQWNY
+313 TSWLTDNWNY
-323 FGLLVIAALM
+323 IGLLVIAALA

-339 ALLIGQEEARVR
+339 AMLTLQEETRVR

-390 DDSISNL
+390 DDSIANL

-422 VSRFTWIFIEGSSST
+422 VSRFTRVFIEGSSST

-450 TTSLL
+450 TTNLL
-455 GLRQRRQISANVM
+455 GLRQRREISASVM
-468 RSVSYWLLIA
+468 RSVSYGLLIA

-496 IASVAQGLV
+496 IAQVAQGLV
-505 DSTGEVGTAAGG
+505 DSAGETGTAAGG

-523 ALSETGGIDQNIAV
+523 VLSDTGGVEQNIRV
-537 FNYMGSFLVVIS
+537 FQYMGSFLIVLS

-555 ITARIKGGGTTLVL
+555 ITARIRGGGTTLVL

-576 WIAGIAN
+576 WVAGLAN
-583 FFSAWILDQSVG
+583 LFSAWILTQSVG
-595 LFQSG
+595 LFQT
-600 GAG
+600 GAA